1 VRRLLLSLLLIA
13 GPVAAQ
19 TAPVAAQTAPRL
31 SVVIS
36 PAELTVGDR
45 VEATLTLHAPAA
57 LAGDP
62 RFPAWRETWGE
73 TEVIAKGEPEKVSEE
88 NGTAVWRQKVT
99 LAAFRPGQVP
109 LPPVAVAVPLR
120 ERTVEV
126 STPPDLALQVR
137 SVLPAD
143 EQSPEPKPAAPPQAL
158 PIGAPFWWTLATLSA
173 ILLALLYLIRRQGRA
188 AAEAARPALPP
199 YEELLAELDLAG
211 REASSVAVHTRISL
225 ALRHYLARTLSFP
238 AAESTTSEIHR
249 QLLGRHL
256 AGHLVRRA
264 VELLRACDLVK
275 FARQEAGEE
284 RVRERLGTA
293 REIGREIDAH
303 LRPPSEE
310 ERPEERLEAAG

>member
-1 VRRLLLSLLLIA
+1 MRRIVLSLLLAFLA
-13 GPVAAQ
+13 GSL
-19 TAPVAAQTAPRL
+19 AAQTAPRL

-45 VEATLTLHAPAA
+45 IEATITLHAPAG

-62 RFPAWRETWGE
+62 RFPAWRESWGDA
-73 TEVIAKGEPEKVSEE
+73 EVIAKSEPEKVSEE

-109 LPPVAVAVPLR
+109 LPPVAVAIPLR

-126 STPPDLALQVR
+126 STPADLALQVR

-143 EQSPEPKPAAPPQAL
+143 EQSPEPRPAAPPRQL
-158 PIGAPFWWTLATLSA
+158 PIGEPFWWTLAAMSA
-173 ILLALLYLIRRQGRA
+173 LLLALLYLLRRQGRA
-188 AAEAARPALPP
+188 AAETAKPIRPP
-199 YEELLAELDLAG
+199 YQELLAELDLAG
-211 REASSVAVHTRISL
+211 REPSSVAAHTRISL
-225 ALRHYLARTLSFP
+225 ALRHYLGRTLAFP

-249 QLLGRHL
+249 QLLGRRL
-256 AGHLVRRA
+256 AGPLVRRA

-284 RVRERLGTA
+284 RVRERLGVA
-293 REIGREIDAH
+293 REVGREIDAH
-303 LRPPSEE
+303 LRPP
-310 ERPEERLEAAG
+310 EERLEATG